1 MTKTKETL
9 ALEDALDAQSEK
21 EGRYGCREVTIG
33 FESSGHGDEIVDY
46 MSMDSRGMLRCY
58 EIKVTMSDLKSHN
71 RKSWYGD
78 YNYLVVSEN
87 LYHRMTDIDE
97 LVPEG
102 IGILAGTSLKVCR
115 KASRTAMKPDTQK
128 MLEDSLLRSLYWRM
142 RQNMHADNV
151 DEMKEMQKQ
160 LALLQKEYEAYRQK
174 VDRDAWTLADY
185 ERYYAM
191 NHQLSSFYIA
201 QDGRVQ
207 RSQYMARKKNEMA
220 WIPEDGAFVCPVCGR
235 KVHSAEGF
243 DYCPFCGTDLRSFEK

>member
-1 MTKTKETL
+1 M
-9 ALEDALDAQSEK
+9 LEDALDAQSEK

-33 FESSGHGDEIVDY
+33 FESNGHGDEIVDY
-46 MSMDSRGMLRCY
+46 MSMDSKGAFRCY

-102 IGILAGTSLKVCR
+102 IGILAGTGLKVCR
-115 KASRTAMKPDTQK
+115 KASRMKAENDTQK
-128 MLEDSLLRSLYWRM
+128 MLEDSLLRSIYWRM

-151 DEMKEMQKQ
+151 GEMKQMQKQ
-160 LALLQKEYEAYRQK
+160 YELLKNEYEAYRQK

-185 ERYYAM
+185 ERYYAL
-191 NHQLSSFYIA
+191 NHQLSSFSIA
-201 QDGRVQ
+201 ENGKVQ
-207 RSQYMARKKNEMA
+207 RSQYMARKQDEMTWKKEA
-220 WIPEDGAFVCPVCGR
+220 GMLVCPSCGQMIQDA
-235 KVHSAEGF
+235 KEYA
-243 DYCPFCGTDLRSFEK
+243 YCPFCGTDLRRLEK